1 MRRAKSDYSIQTV
14 VNALHALEAFEGRHD
29 VGVSELSRKLGLH
42 KNNVFRVL
50 ATLEQHNYIEQV
62 ADNDRYRLGPACQ
75 RLGRAFRETRGIGN
89 EAPGYVA
96 EVAERLGESA
106 HVAVREGGA
115 VRHLYGVEGT
125 ARVRTG
131 VRVGDSLPV
140 HCTALGKVLVGCA
153 PLYVMQDFDRE
164 AMSQGELERYTD
176 ATIVDREKFIDHL
189 RGVATQGWALDL
201 GEWDQEIA
209 CAAVPV
215 FDGDG
220 VLAGALSV
228 SGPALRL
235 DQSDL
240 EARVVPILQEV
251 AQRLSRSLGA

>member
-14 VNALHALEAFEGRHD
+14 VNALRALEAFEGQRD

-50 ATLEQHNYIEQV
+50 ATLEQHDYIEQV

-75 RLGRAFRETRGIGN
+75 RLGRAFRETRDLGSD
-89 EAPGYVA
+89 APAYII
-96 EVAERLGESA
+96 EIAERLGESA
-106 HVAVREGGA
+106 HVAVREGGR
-115 VRHLYGVEGT
+115 VRHLYGVEGS
-125 ARVRTG
+125 ARVRAG

-153 PLYVMQDFDRE
+153 PGQVLEAFDRGLG
-164 AMSQGELERYTD
+164 SVGELERCTD
-176 ATIVDREKFIDHL
+176 ATIVDREKLIDHL
-189 RGVATQGWALDL
+189 RGVAAQGWALDL
-201 GEWDQEIA
+201 GEWDREIS

-220 VLAGALSV
+220 VLVGALSV
-228 SGPALRL
+228 SGPAFRL
-235 DQSDL
+235 DQGDL
-240 EARVVPILQEV
+240 EAGAVPVLQD
-251 AQRLSRSLGA
+251 AALRLSRSLGA